1 MVIKMKYTFGYEISS
16 IKDAKDKVI
25 YHFDSPKYV
34 IFDKNYTHVF
44 ESLDS
49 YLEYINKKRDYA

>member
-1 MVIKMKYTFGYEISS
+1 MKYTFGYEISS
-16 IKDAKDKVI
+16 IENAKDKII

-49 YLEYINKKRDYA
+49 YLKYINKKRDYA